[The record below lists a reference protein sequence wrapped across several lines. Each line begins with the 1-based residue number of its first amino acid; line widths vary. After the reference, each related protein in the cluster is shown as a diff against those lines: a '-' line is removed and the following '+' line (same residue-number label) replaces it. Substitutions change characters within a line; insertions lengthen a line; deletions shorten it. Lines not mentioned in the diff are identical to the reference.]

1 MDMKQMKQDLKG
13 LIARGHGSSLK
24 ARELRL
30 RLETARRIAR
40 KWAREG
46 SELRIAIKAVEAL
59 ISEAQAKA
67 HPGEKK

>member
-24 ARELRL
+24 ARELR
-30 RLETARRIAR
+30 T
-40 KWAREG
+40 
-46 SELRIAIKAVEAL
+46 AIKAAEL
-59 ISEAQAKA
+59 ISFFEAQAKA